1 MNFDE
6 FLDEDKAEAET
17 KEETEGLTIQ
27 VIGYIDGLGNGLKRV
42 NFLKAWELRQIGLVA
57 FIWNTFL

>member
-1 MNFDE
+1 MIEVTCSSSLMNFDE

-42 NFLKAWELRQIGLVA
+42 NFLKA
-57 FIWNTFL
+57 